1 MATFVLSR
9 ARLLDARA
17 VWLRNYSVTLKLW
30 RTEVIPPLAEPAI
43 SIFAFGWGIGSL
55 IASNVMGIPY
65 LTFVGAG
72 ILVFTG
78 LLRALFETTYG
89 SYFRM
94 VYQSTY
100 DAILCT
106 PVNVESLALAEIGW
120 GATKAAF
127 DSLIILFV
135 LLVFG
140 VLRSPWSLLIPL
152 VVIAAAAGLAALS
165 LAYTASI
172 PSINHFNYY
181 LAFIFSTLWI
191 SGAYFPVQELP
202 RALQYLAWVFP
213 ITSVVD
219 VCRGLMVGRFDWT
232 TLLKSLWIALSS
244 LILVEIALRR
254 LAKRMLR

>member
-1 MATFVLSR
+1 MATLALSR
-9 ARLLDARA
+9 IRPLDSTA
-17 VWLRNYSVTLKLW
+17 VWLRNYSVTLRLW
-30 RTEVIPPLAEPAI
+30 KTEVIPPLAEPAI

-65 LTFVGAG
+65 LTFAGAG

-106 PVNVESLALAEIGW
+106 PVNVESLAMAEIGW

-127 DSLIILFV
+127 DSVIILAV
-135 LLVFG
+135 MLAFG
-140 VLRSPWSLLIPL
+140 ILQSPWSLLIP
-152 VVIAAAAGLAALS
+152 VVIIVGAAGLAGAS

-172 PSINHFNYY
+172 PSINHFSYY
-181 LAFIFSTLWI
+181 LAFTFSTLWV
-191 SGAYFPVQELP
+191 SGAYFPVEQLP
-202 RALQYLAWVFP
+202 RWLQYIAWVLP

-219 VCRGLMVGRFDWT
+219 VCRDMMVGRFDRAT
-232 TLLKSLWIALSS
+232 VLESVWIVLSS
-244 LILVEIALRR
+244 VVCVEIALRR
-254 LAKRMLR
+254 LARRMLR